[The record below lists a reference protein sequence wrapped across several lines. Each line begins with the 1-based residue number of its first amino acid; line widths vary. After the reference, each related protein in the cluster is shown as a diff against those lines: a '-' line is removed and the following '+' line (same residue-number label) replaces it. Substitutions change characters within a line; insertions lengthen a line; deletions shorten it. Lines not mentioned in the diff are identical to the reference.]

1 MPVSIPASLF
11 LPNPATFRAH
21 LCILPLITLVWHRTS
36 SEEKSAWQRVWVPS
50 SSLQLSGPF
59 PATPN
64 PRSKFRCAV
73 RTHRLPL
80 RRTTASESATD
91 LAVSFFSLHLCTL
104 GSFQG
109 TCASCVPSSCIC
121 TTHVVSSKLGFC
133 SVSQF
138 VRSIHGLVPPSATW
152 RRPRASWDRRVGHGT
167 RSPRAGPCL
176 CPHPTVGTPRWGTT
190 SGGRPIRT
198 YEGLQ
203 PRGEAS
209 GVRHGCL
216 GRGRWPGKR
225 GRMELEMTGTARE
238 ELKQVANQS
247 STTRQRWTSTR
258 RYQDGVGRTT
268 WERTPS

>member
-1 MPVSIPASLF
+1 MPVSIPGSLF
-11 LPNPATFRAH
+11 LPNPAIYRVH

-36 SEEKSAWQRVWVPS
+36 SEEMAAGMGSEFVFATFRAFPS
-50 SSLQLSGPF
+50 N
-59 PATPN
+59 APN

>member
-1 MPVSIPASLF
+1 MPVSIPGSLF
-11 LPNPATFRAH
+11 LPNPAIYRVH

-36 SEEKSAWQRVWVPS
+36 SEEMAAGMGSEFVFATFRAFPS
-50 SSLQLSGPF
+50 N
-59 PATPN
+59 APN

-225 GRMELEMTGTARE
+225 GRMELEMTSTARE
-238 ELKQVANQS
+238 EQKQVTDHP
-247 STTRQRWTSTR
+247 STTRQRWTPTR
-258 RYQDGVGRTT
+258 RYQDGVGRST